1 MIRDKS
7 VFLSKKHEKYHNML
21 KNGFDGIL
29 SEVNLTEDQILNNV
43 KCHINLAYKNRRKP
57 KFFEIDSIEKLI
69 KFENYKSY
77 DFLLDKNLLVVKP
90 FPMYKKSITI
100 ISIWESDPYTEKR
113 SVFKNLSIY
122 DEFIKNKKTDL
133 LPKFMNL
140 YLKNKENKSYLAE
153 FINHYFINYEGDYQE
168 SKDLLNLFNDNN
180 YQNVKNKDLVFS
192 YLHRTMTE
200 EKKLL
205 ASQSL
210 MFYPNIIMAVNSHNN
225 GQKTTTS
232 HLRSEEEIFTIK
244 DKIK

>member
-90 FPMYKKSITI
+90 FPMYKK
-100 ISIWESDPYTEKR
+100 
-113 SVFKNLSIY
+113 
-122 DEFIKNKKTDL
+122 
-133 LPKFMNL
+133 
-140 YLKNKENKSYLAE
+140 A
-153 FINHYFINYEGDYQE
+153 
-168 SKDLLNLFNDNN
+168 
-180 YQNVKNKDLVFS
+180 
-192 YLHRTMTE
+192 
-200 EKKLL
+200 
-205 ASQSL
+205 
-210 MFYPNIIMAVNSHNN
+210 
-225 GQKTTTS
+225 
-232 HLRSEEEIFTIK
+232 
-244 DKIK
+244 